1 MILVLASTSVANA
14 TKVSSRSKA
23 RKRAVD
29 AIYAADLRKES
40 PVDLLG
46 VTQVQVADRQNQ
58 EEIFSYAKEIVEGV
72 IDNHSEI
79 DDLLETYS
87 EGWSIERMPNVDR
100 AILRVGIWEIVYSDT
115 PNAVVVNEAVDLAKE
130 YSTDESGGF
139 INGLLSRVAGTRK
152 AL

>member
-1 MILVLASTSVANA
+1 LTPVPANTSAANA
-14 TKVSSRSKA
+14 TKLSSRTKS

-29 AIYAADLRKES
+29 AIYAADLRKVS
-40 PVDLLG
+40 PETLLE
-46 VTQVQVADRQNQ
+46 VTREQVSGRQNQ
-58 EEIFSYAKEIVEGV
+58 DEIFGYAKQIVDGVIENHEEIDE
-72 IDNHSEI
+72 
-79 DDLLETYS
+79 LLETYA

-100 AILRVGIWEIVYSDT
+100 AILRVGIWEILYSDT
-115 PNAVVVNEAVDLAKE
+115 PHPVVVNEAVELAKE

>member
-1 MILVLASTSVANA
+1 
-14 TKVSSRSKA
+14 
-23 RKRAVD
+23 
-29 AIYAADLRKES
+29 
-40 PVDLLG
+40 
-46 VTQVQVADRQNQ
+46 VQVADRQNQ
-58 EEIFSYAKEIVEGV
+58 DEIFSYAKEIVEGV
-72 IDNHSEI
+72 IDNHAEI

>member
-1 MILVLASTSVANA
+1 
-14 TKVSSRSKA
+14 VSSRSKA

-40 PVDLLG
+40 PIELLG

-58 EEIFSYAKEIVEGV
+58 DEIFAYAKAIVEGV

-87 EGWSIERMPNVDR
+87 EGWTIDRMPNVDR
-100 AILRVGIWEIVYSDT
+100 AILRVGIWELVYSDT

-130 YSTDESGGF
+130 YSTEESGGF
-139 INGLLSRVAGTRK
+139 INGLLSRVAGTRQ

>member
-1 MILVLASTSVANA
+1 MSTSAANA
-14 TKVSSRSKA
+14 TKLSSRTKA

-29 AIYAADLRKES
+29 AIYAADLRKVS
-40 PVDLLG
+40 PETLLEI
-46 VTQVQVADRQNQ
+46 TREQVADRQNQ
-58 EEIFSYAKEIVEGV
+58 DEIFGYAKEIVDGV
-72 IDNHSEI
+72 IHNHEEI
-79 DDLLETYS
+79 DELLDTYA

-100 AILRVGIWEIVYSDT
+100 AILRVGIWEILHSDT
-115 PNAVVVNEAVDLAKE
+115 PHPVVVNEAVELAKE

>member
-1 MILVLASTSVANA
+1 M
-14 TKVSSRSKA
+14 
-23 RKRAVD
+23 
-29 AIYAADLRKES
+29 EH
-40 PVDLLG
+40 
-46 VTQVQVADRQNQ
+46 
-58 EEIFSYAKEIVEGV
+58 
-72 IDNHSEI
+72 HSEI

-130 YSTDESGGF
+130 YSTEESGGF
-139 INGLLSRVAGTRK
+139 INGLLSRVAGTRQ